1 MSALMPANLGA
12 AFDGVLACHG
22 ERCALRYP
30 ETGLEISYRELGRLV
45 DRLTGQLQAL
55 GLEAGRVLALFHDK
69 SPEAYATM
77 LACLRLGAAY
87 VNLDPDSPWERVHKI
102 LATCRPWLILEGAG
116 APSCAESLHDWD
128 GVLWRRL
135 SELLVGEVA
144 AIEGQASSVPQPV
157 PAHVPAYVMFT
168 SGSTGRPKGA
178 VMSQANVLWFIAWA
192 QRRFKLGPG
201 AVLTQANPMYFDNSV
216 FDFYAALFSGATLVP
231 LDSQQVRD
239 PRRLVRLVG
248 QAGCTL
254 WFSVPSLL
262 VYLLTTRALGRAD
275 WPAMRR
281 IVFGGEGFP
290 KRRLRELYE
299 IYGGQAQLVNV
310 YGPTECTC
318 ICSAYDISDDD
329 FTDMQS
335 LAPLGQLADNFSYE
349 ILPADVEDPASG
361 ELVLLG
367 PQVGLGY
374 YADAERTARSF
385 VQNPRHANYTDIGY
399 RTGDLVRR
407 DASGRLHFKG
417 RADFQIKHMGYRIE
431 LEEIEAALASLPG
444 VLECAA
450 VYQRLGEGLGQ
461 IVAFASI
468 RQQVAE
474 AALREGL
481 AVLLPAYMLP
491 RRFEMQ
497 QDPLA
502 KNANGKID
510 RVALL
515 AQLNSGSAAQP

>member
-1 MSALMPANLGA
+1 MPVNLGA
-12 AFDGVLACHG
+12 AFDAVLARHG
-22 ERCALRYP
+22 ARCALRYP
-30 ETGLEISYRELGRLV
+30 ESGLEVSYLELGALV
-45 DRLTGQLQAL
+45 DRLTGQLRAL
-55 GLEAGRVLALFHDK
+55 GLGTGRVLALFHDK
-69 SPEAYATM
+69 SPGAYATM

-87 VNLDPDSPWERVHKI
+87 VNLDPDSPWERLHKI
-102 LATCRPWLILEGAG
+102 LATCSPWLVLEGSV
-116 APSCAESLHDWD
+116 APSCASELHDWA
-128 GVLWRRL
+128 GAARRRL
-135 SELLVGEVA
+135 PDLLAGEPVPA
-144 AIEGQASSVPQPV
+144 ADQASPV
-157 PAHVPAYVMFT
+157 AAHVPAYVMFT

-192 QRRFKLGPG
+192 QRRFDLGPG
-201 AVLTQANPMYFDNSV
+201 DVLTQTNPMYFDNSV

-262 VYLLTTRALGRAD
+262 VYLLTTRALSSAD
-275 WPAMRR
+275 WPSMRR

-299 IYGGQAQLVNV
+299 MYAGQAQLVNV

-318 ICSAYDISDDD
+318 ICSAYDVSDDD
-329 FTDMQS
+329 FADMQS
-335 LAPLGQLADNFSYE
+335 LAPLGQLADNFAYE
-349 ILPADVEDPASG
+349 ILPAEVNDPDSG

-385 VQNPRHANYTDIGY
+385 VQNPRHASYMDIGY

-407 DASGRLHFKG
+407 DAAGLLHFKG

-431 LEEIEAALASLPG
+431 LEEIEVALASLPG
-444 VLECAA
+444 VLECAT
-450 VYQRLGEGLGQ
+450 VYQRLSEGLGQ
-461 IVAFASI
+461 IVAFASV
-468 RQQVAE
+468 REQLTE
-474 AALREGL
+474 ASVREGL
-481 AVLLPAYMLP
+481 ALLLPAYMLP
-491 RRFEMQ
+491 RRLELR

-515 AQLNSGSAAQP
+515 AHLNSGTPSSP